1 MSMVKR
7 RSSVAKVGLVLL
19 GLCSLA
25 AMAAEP
31 VAVSPRD
38 EPIYIESDS
47 LKIDDAKGIST
58 YQGNVLFRQGM
69 ATLKADTLVIQTRN
83 RQEVETIVAKGTP
96 ARFDQKSPEAG
107 KDVSGEALRIEYVA
121 PKALVILDGQAR
133 FRQGEN
139 QFSGN
144 RIEYEAEK
152 KLVRAG
158 KSVAPDGQSG
168 RVHIV
173 IQPRSAQP
181 NPVNKGAVQP

>member
-7 RSSVAKVGLVLL
+7 SISAARVGWLLL

-25 AMAAEP
+25 AAAAEP

-58 YQGNVLFRQGM
+58 YQGSVLFRQGL

-96 ARFDQKSPEAG
+96 ARFEQKSTEVG
-107 KDVSGEALRIEYVA
+107 KDASGEALRIEYVA
-121 PKALVILDGQAR
+121 PKSLVVLDGQAR

-144 RIEYEAEK
+144 RIEYEAENK
-152 KLVRAG
+152 VVRAG
-158 KSVAPDGQSG
+158 K
-168 RVHIV
+168 
-173 IQPRSAQP
+173 
-181 NPVNKGAVQP
+181 